1 MHPVCV
7 LLQASNHT
15 CVLCFTFFLLYSFI
29 HSFILH
35 LFILNIYNLV
45 IVLFNLNNI
54 IIYNN
59 HYSNL

>member
-1 MHPVCV
+1 MIKRGNEGSEDPQMHPVCV

-15 CVLCFTFFLLYSFI
+15 CVLCFTFFILYSFI

-45 IVLFNLNNI
+45 IVLFN
-54 IIYNN
+54 
-59 HYSNL
+59 